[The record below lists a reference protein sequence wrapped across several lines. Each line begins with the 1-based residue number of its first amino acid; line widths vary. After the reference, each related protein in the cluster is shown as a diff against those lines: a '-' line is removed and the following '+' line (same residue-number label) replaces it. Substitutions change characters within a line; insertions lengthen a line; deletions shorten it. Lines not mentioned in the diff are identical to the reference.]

1 MNNPKF
7 EAIKAQH
14 PDWSDEQIWT
24 ALSID
29 MEADRV
35 INEAG
40 ADVDPEDPD
49 IIKRIIVGAQNWLRD
64 VLPEVFAKVAEFFS
78 RLILTIGDWV
88 QKGLTFVVD
97 AIGRLLGKK

>member
-7 EAIKAQH
+7 DALKALH

-35 INEAG
+35 ITDAG
-40 ADVDPEDPD
+40 ADVNPEDPD
-49 IIKRIIVGAQNWLRD
+49 IIKRILVGAQNWLRD
-64 VLPEVFAKVAEFFS
+64 ALPQVFAKVAHFFE
-78 RLILTIGDWV
+78 RLIITIGEWT
-88 QKGLTFVVD
+88 QKGLSFVVD
-97 AIGRLLGKK
+97 AIARLLGKN